1 LVAGA
6 FLFVLL
12 NAFPIGAQILYVR
25 PVGTGAQ
32 RVGQLRQINADG
44 TGDAAVAVPFADVLG
59 PVAARDG
66 TRFAVSAGD
75 PARLSQLSRNVF
87 TVNRATLA
95 TQNATNFV
103 DSPDPQTLMYTYV
116 YAFYTAFSPD
126 GTRVAVNSIYRS
138 GGGGSS
144 ETGTPVLQIFPSDG

>member
-1 LVAGA
+1 LAAGA

-12 NAFPIGAQILYVR
+12 KAFPIDAQILYVR

-32 RVGQLRQINADG
+32 QVGQLRQINADG

-59 PVAARDG
+59 PVTARDG
-66 TRFAVSAGD
+66 TQFAVY
-75 PARLSQLSRNVF
+75 PVRPNQLSRNVF

-103 DSPDPQTLMYTYV
+103 DFL
-116 YAFYTAFSPD
+116 
-126 GTRVAVNSIYRS
+126 GLVAAERRS
-138 GGGGSS
+138 HRGAGKWDVPFTVAA
-144 ETGTPVLQIFPSDG
+144 E